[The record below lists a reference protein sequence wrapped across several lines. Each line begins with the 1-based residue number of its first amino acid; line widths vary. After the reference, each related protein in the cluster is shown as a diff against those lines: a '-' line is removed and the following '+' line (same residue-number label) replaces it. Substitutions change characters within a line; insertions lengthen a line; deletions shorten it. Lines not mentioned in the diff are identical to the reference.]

1 MTCHLGIV
9 GRVNSTHQG
18 VGWRE
23 EKKQRTRDRLVE
35 AAFSLFD
42 ERGYEN
48 VSTAEIAAQAEV
60 SERTFFRYFPTKEE
74 VIFPDTE
81 EQRRHVDELV
91 SNLPD
96 TMSLVEGLREALRTL
111 SHEFE
116 QAKELQFAR
125 ARLVASTPSLQ
136 TSVLLREQQWVQS
149 FADAIAARLDLD
161 PKADMRPELTAA
173 VIVSAFRVVMSRWI
187 QSGGRGDINQMLD
200 QALAYVG
207 TGLSST
213 S

>member
-1 MTCHLGIV
+1 
-9 GRVNSTHQG
+9 VNSAQQE

-23 EKKQRTRDRLVE
+23 QKKQRTRDRLVE
-35 AAFSLFD
+35 AAFALFA
-42 ERGYEN
+42 ERGYDN

-74 VIFPDTE
+74 VIFPEAE

-91 SNLPD
+91 ANLPD

-116 QAKELQFAR
+116 QAKEMQFAR
-125 ARLVASTPSLQ
+125 AQLVASTPSLQ

-161 PKADMRPELTAA
+161 PEADLRPELTAA

>member
-1 MTCHLGIV
+1 
-9 GRVNSTHQG
+9 VNSTNQE

-35 AAFSLFD
+35 AAFALFA
-42 ERGYEN
+42 ERGYDN

-74 VIFPDTE
+74 VLFPDTE

-125 ARLVASTPSLQ
+125 AQLVASTPSLQ
-136 TSVLLREQQWVQS
+136 TSVLVREQQWVQS

-161 PKADMRPELTAA
+161 PREDMRPELTAA
-173 VIVSAFRVVMSRWI
+173 VLVTAFRVVMSRWI

-213 S
+213 P